1 MWDKQKNELRKLES
15 SFLVIKLNSS
25 AKKEE
30 RLKKLYGSSKVHN
43 TFFPVYRSASKERM
57 NIRPNLI
64 NILRLFYPIQMLV
77 HFGVCNFSGLIISFQ
92 KIFVNWFILVWKKE
106 PVGFW
111 AYWGNRY
118 KAKASLL
125 LADSSERQSGF
136 LGVFDERERERER
149 VCWKVRNLMC
159 VTDSINLKSLKYE
172 NYFNHW
178 ICYK

>member
-1 MWDKQKNELRKLES
+1 
-15 SFLVIKLNSS
+15 
-25 AKKEE
+25 
-30 RLKKLYGSSKVHN
+30 
-43 TFFPVYRSASKERM
+43 M

-149 VCWKVRNLMC
+149 VC
-159 VTDSINLKSLKYE
+159 
-172 NYFNHW
+172 
-178 ICYK
+178 

>member
-1 MWDKQKNELRKLES
+1 M
-15 SFLVIKLNSS
+15 IKLNSS

-30 RLKKLYGSSKVHN
+30 RPKKLYGSSKVHN

-111 AYWGNRY
+111 ASWSNRY

-149 VCWKVRNLMC
+149 ESV
-159 VTDSINLKSLKYE
+159 LKSAK
-172 NYFNHW
+172 FDV
-178 ICYK
+178 CY